1 MSSRF
6 ASFYGVVGVILLL
19 FAGIAYFITRDFS
32 SYVFAHTII
41 GALAVIVFL
50 ASARASFSTFFGERS
65 TKYGFSAIFYT
76 LLFFG
81 ILVFVNFLSARH
93 HYRFDLT
100 ESGVYSLSPQ
110 TQSVLQRLDK
120 PLEVHAFV
128 EAGSD
133 PQLREMLE
141 SYRYASDKLTFT
153 IVDPDKQPD
162 LAEKYQITAIPAVH
176 LQYGDRSN
184 VVNKL
189 TEEELTNG
197 IIKVTRAEKKIIY
210 FLEGHGEPSIDD
222 LGEPKGYGLLK
233 TALENESYEVKKL
246 VLSEGAAVPEDANLL
261 IIGGA
266 ERSLLP
272 HEIQAIDAYL
282 KKDKGGHA
290 LFLLNPR
297 ATPELVAY
305 LKDWGAQVGN
315 DVIVDEQI
323 QLLKG
328 KTFTLT
334 PFVTS
339 YGAHPITQELN
350 RRGGAALTT
359 YGISRSVEP
368 QQDGKKGLTLVSL
381 AKTGP
386 NSWAETDLESVF
398 QKQTARLDEQD
409 RRGPVSLA
417 VAVTA
422 NLKETGLDHDGTARL
437 AVFGNAVFANNQ
449 FLGQYFNRDLLLNT
463 VNWLVG
469 EEGLISVRARTMR
482 ASRVQFT
489 QQQGTLIFYLSVL
502 VLPELLLIAGLAV
515 WWQRR

>member
-1 MSSRF
+1 MSRF

-19 FAGIAYFITRDFS
+19 FAGIAYFITRDVS
-32 SYVFAHTII
+32 SYVLAHTII
-41 GALAVIVFL
+41 GTFAVIAFLALAKGSL
-50 ASARASFSTFFGERS
+50 STFFGERS
-65 TKYGFSAIFYT
+65 TKYGLSAALYA
-76 LLFFG
+76 LLFFA
-81 ILVFVNFLSARH
+81 ILFFINFLSARH
-93 HYRFDLT
+93 HHRFDLT

-110 TQSVLQRLDK
+110 TLGIIQRLDK
-120 PLEVHAFV
+120 PLTINAFV

-133 PQLREMLE
+133 PQLRELLD
-141 SYRYASDKLTFT
+141 SYHDASDKVTFA
-153 IVDPDKQPD
+153 IIDPDKQPD
-162 LAEKYQITAIPAVH
+162 LAEKYQIATIPAVH

-189 TEEELTNG
+189 SEEELTNG
-197 IIKVTRAEKKIIY
+197 IIRVTRAEKKTIY

-222 LGEPKGYGLLK
+222 LQDPKGYGQIK
-233 TALENESYEVKKL
+233 TSLDNESYEVKKL
-246 VLSEGAAVPEDANLL
+246 VLSEGAAIPDDANLV
-261 IIGGA
+261 IVAGA

-282 KKDKGGHA
+282 KRDKGGHV

-297 ATPELVAY
+297 ATPELATY
-305 LKDWGAQVGN
+305 LKDWGVQVGN

-328 KTFTLT
+328 RTFTLT
-334 PFVTS
+334 PFVTT
-339 YGAHPITQELN
+339 YGAHPITEELS
-350 RRGGAALTT
+350 RRGTSALTA
-359 YGISRSVEP
+359 YGISRSTEP
-368 QQDGKKGLTLVSL
+368 QQDGKKGLTSVSL

-386 NSWAETDLESVF
+386 NSWAETDMESVF

-409 RRGPVSLA
+409 RRGPISLA

-422 NLKETGLDHDGTARL
+422 NLKDLGLDHDGTSRL

-449 FLGQYFNRDLLLNT
+449 FIGQYFNRDFIMNT

-469 EEGLISVRARTMR
+469 EEGLISVRSRTMR

-489 QQQGTLIFYLSVL
+489 AQQGTLIFYLSVL
-502 VLPELLLIAGLAV
+502 IMPELLLIAGLAV